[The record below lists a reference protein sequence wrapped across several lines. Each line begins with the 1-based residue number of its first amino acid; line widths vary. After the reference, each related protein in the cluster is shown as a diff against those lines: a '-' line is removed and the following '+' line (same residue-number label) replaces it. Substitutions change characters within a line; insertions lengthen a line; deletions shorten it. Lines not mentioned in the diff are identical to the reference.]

1 VGPNGFGWVRST
13 IIWVAVI
20 AAVVLPIAAAAV
32 SPLLAWRE
40 PVYIL
45 AGFAGIF
52 GMTLLLVQ
60 PLLAAGKLPGLSVVA
75 SRRGHRWVG
84 VVLALAVLIHVA
96 ALWITSPPDVIGALS
111 FASPTPFSVWGVIAM
126 WAVFATALLAV
137 VRRRLRLRLW
147 AWHIAHTAL
156 GALIVLGT
164 IVHSVLIDG
173 TMEAISKVALSVLV
187 VAANAKVIF
196 DMIRMAN
203 RRRSKGTLD

>member
-1 VGPNGFGWVRST
+1 
-13 IIWVAVI
+13 
-20 AAVVLPIAAAAV
+20 
-32 SPLLAWRE
+32 
-40 PVYIL
+40 
-45 AGFAGIF
+45 
-52 GMTLLLVQ
+52 
-60 PLLAAGKLPGLSVVA
+60 
-75 SRRGHRWVG
+75 
-84 VVLALAVLIHVA
+84 
-96 ALWITSPPDVIGALS
+96 
-111 FASPTPFSVWGVIAM
+111 M
-126 WAVFATALLAV
+126 WAVFATAFLAV